1 MNKFSPQRISDI
13 QNYPRSAF
21 TVDLNDIENF
31 IDQDDVIT
39 KPDGDEGS
47 DAEAEED
54 PADKR
59 SDDFEKTH
67 TLCAAFTVVSLVMLF
82 MLEFLIMSIY
92 LIISNGKRQIS
103 LYWPFAPLTT
113 VKTKNFGSLF
123 AINRRCKFNRAFTTY
138 LLLLKYRK
146 HSTV

>member
-103 LYWPFAPLTT
+103 LLIVVCINCICSTRHFA
-113 VKTKNFGSLF
+113 N
-123 AINRRCKFNRAFTTY
+123 
-138 LLLLKYRK
+138 
-146 HSTV
+146 